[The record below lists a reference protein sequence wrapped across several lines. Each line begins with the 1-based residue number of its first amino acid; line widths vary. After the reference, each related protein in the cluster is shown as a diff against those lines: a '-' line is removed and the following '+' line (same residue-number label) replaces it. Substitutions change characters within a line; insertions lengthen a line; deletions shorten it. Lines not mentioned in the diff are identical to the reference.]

1 MMSERICLF
10 ITTTVLCLLLL
21 ATGCGRSAKQIEA
34 CDEKIVETKV
44 EPEKV
49 VETKIEP
56 EKVVETKV
64 EPEKMVETKV
74 EPKKVVETKVEPE
87 KTVETK
93 VEPEKTIET
102 KVEPDKPVTKVEP
115 DKPGETKV
123 EPDEQKSTVTLT
135 LKFEP
140 NDISTYKVVME
151 AQKSVLWEG
160 PAPTKPSAFKGG
172 LTSSRSEITFT
183 QQIKSVDEQ
192 GNAIAVITI
201 KNLKYLAK
209 ARDNVAIDFDSSRE
223 KDKSDPMN
231 GLIGRGYSIKITPTG
246 KVVTVTGTADAQA
259 AVKGNSATAKA
270 ARSLL
275 GGEVIKQRHS
285 IPALPAK
292 KKSRVSK
299 GDNWSALRS
308 FDFGM
313 LGAKSYERVYKLDA
327 VEDSDRGKIAVA
339 QMSGVPSSEDAA
351 ELHKQQ
357 SSGFLSKLFDNT
369 EEYTGRL
376 KLNLS
381 TGKVEKYREELKSE
395 WLAVDP
401 ESAQK
406 PNEQPAALRMTAV
419 RFYEIERID

>member
-1 MMSERICLF
+1 MISDKSCLF
-10 ITTTVLCLLLL
+10 ITTAVFCLLLL
-21 ATGCGRSAKQIEA
+21 ATGCGRSAKQTETTQ
-34 CDEKIVETKV
+34 EKVVKTVDIGEETKVELEKVVETKV

-49 VETKIEP
+49 VETKVEP

-64 EPEKMVETKV
+64 EPEK
-74 EPKKVVETKVEPE
+74 VVETKVQPE
-87 KTVETK
+87 KVVETK

-102 KVEPDKPVTKVEP
+102 KVEPD
-115 DKPGETKV
+115 
-123 EPDEQKSTVTLT
+123 EQKSAVTLA

-140 NDISTYKVVME
+140 NDVSTYKVVRE

-172 LTSSRSEITFT
+172 LTSNRSEITFT
-183 QQIKSVDEQ
+183 QQIKTVDEQ
-192 GNAIAVITI
+192 GNAIAQITI
-201 KNLKYLAK
+201 KKLRYLAK
-209 ARDNVAIDFDSSRE
+209 VRDNVSMDFDSSRE
-223 KDKSDPMN
+223 KDKSAPMN
-231 GLIGRGYSIKITPTG
+231 ALIGQTYSIKITPAG
-246 KVVTVTGTADAQA
+246 NVATVMGTADAQA
-259 AVKGNSATAKA
+259 AVKGSSAAAKA

-275 GGEVIKQRHS
+275 GGEVVKHRHS

-292 KKSRVSK
+292 DKGRVSK
-299 GDNWSALRS
+299 GDKWSALRT

-327 VEDSDRGKIAVA
+327 VEDSDKGKVAVA
-339 QMSGVPSSEDAA
+339 QMSGVPSSEDAT
-351 ELHKQQ
+351 ELHKEQ
-357 SSGFLSKLFDNT
+357 STGFLSKLFDNT

-376 KLNLS
+376 KLDLS
-381 TGKVEKYREELKSE
+381 AGKVEMYREELKSE

-419 RFYEIERID
+419 RLYEIERID

>member
-1 MMSERICLF
+1 MSDKNCLF

-21 ATGCGRSAKQIEA
+21 ATGCGRSAKQTET
-34 CDEKIVETKV
+34 CNEKVVKTVDTGEETKV
-44 EPEKV
+44 KPEKV
-49 VETKIEP
+49 
-56 EKVVETKV
+56 
-64 EPEKMVETKV
+64 
-74 EPKKVVETKVEPE
+74 
-87 KTVETK
+87 VETK

-102 KVEPDKPVTKVEP
+102 KVEPDKVV
-115 DKPGETKV
+115 ETKV
-123 EPDEQKSTVTLT
+123 EPDEQKSAVTLA

-140 NDISTYKVVME
+140 NDVSTYKVVRE

-172 LTSSRSEITFT
+172 LTSNRSEITFT

-192 GNAIAVITI
+192 GNAIAQITI
-201 KNLKYLAK
+201 RKLRYLTK
-209 ARDNVAIDFDSSRE
+209 VRDNVSMDFDSSRE
-223 KDKSDPMN
+223 QDKSDPMN
-231 GLIGRGYSIKITPTG
+231 GLIGRGYSIKITPAG
-246 KVVTVTGTADAQA
+246 NVATVMETADAQA
-259 AVKGNSATAKA
+259 AVKGSSAAAKA

-275 GGEVIKQRHS
+275 GGEVVKQRHS

-292 KKSRVSK
+292 DKSRVSK
-299 GDNWSALRS
+299 GDNWSALRT

-327 VEDSDRGKIAVA
+327 VEDSDKGKVAVA

-351 ELHKQQ
+351 ELHKEQ

-376 KLNLS
+376 KLDLS
-381 TGKVEKYREELKSE
+381 AGKVEMYREELKSE

-419 RFYEIERID
+419 RLYKIERID